1 MKERLRN
8 RVHIKKF
15 TVEELCKKLE
25 KQDLLQIIKELASS
39 SPLNKSFFHSL
50 VNSGEEEIIEA
61 NIFDELDQLK
71 ICFDDR
77 RKYDIWAG
85 VLIQEK
91 LRYIFRIT
99 EEMKRHQRYAGIG
112 RIYKEISLLM
122 MHFLKNSTEMD
133 HETEQ
138 HMNQLLKDLTYWE
151 SEDIPQDDMLILQ
164 EIFNDEEFFSQ
175 LDDMNYSEDFRN
187 AISQWFDAGL

>member
-1 MKERLRN
+1 M
-8 RVHIKKF
+8 
-15 TVEELCKKLE
+15 EELCKKLE
-25 KQDLLQIIKELASS
+25 KQDLIQIIKELASS
-39 SPLNKSFFHSL
+39 SPLNTSFFYSL
-50 VNSGEEEIIEA
+50 VNSEEEEILEA

-91 LRYIFRIT
+91 LHYIFRIT

-122 MHFLKNSTEMD
+122 IHFLNNSTEMD
-133 HETEQ
+133 YETEQ
-138 HMNQLLKDLTYWE
+138 HMNQLLKDLSEWE
-151 SEDIPQDDMLILQ
+151 SEDIPHDDMLILQ

-175 LDDMNYSEDFRN
+175 LDDFNYSEDFRN
-187 AISQWFDAGL
+187 AISQWYDTGL